1 MAIRKEGKERHIRP
15 GGDPKLSH
23 SAMYK
28 FLVSAVRS
36 VLNVDTKGHT
46 F

>member
-1 MAIRKEGKERHIRP
+1 MGDEERHIRP
-15 GGDPKLSH
+15 SDDPKLSH

-36 VLNVDTKGHT
+36 VLNADTKGHT